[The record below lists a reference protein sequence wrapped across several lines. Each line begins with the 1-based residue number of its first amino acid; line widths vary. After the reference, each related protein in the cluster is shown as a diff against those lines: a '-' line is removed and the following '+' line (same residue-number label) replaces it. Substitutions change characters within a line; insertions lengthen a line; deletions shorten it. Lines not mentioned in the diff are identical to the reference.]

1 MLNSSIPD
9 YEPISLR
16 GAGAFGYVIEAYDK
30 IHDTRVAI
38 KRTHK
43 VGTKLSREYQ
53 ILSELKDCDYCV
65 QLLDT
70 FYSVNDDGKVI
81 QNLVFEYVTRS
92 LEAYMEE
99 HRNKQVFISITKIK
113 SIMKQMLLGL
123 EFCHNKNIVHRDLKP
138 ENVLFTEDDRVK
150 ICDFGSSKFIAKETK
165 STPYIVSR
173 YYRAPELLLGMNTYS
188 DKIDIFA
195 TGCIMAELF
204 TLTPLF
210 PGKSEGLQFFEHLC
224 ILGNPSP
231 SYFDQFAL
239 PENFVSY
246 LKNLDKYIPTDLKK
260 IINSSKFYSEKDIS
274 QATDLICKMICWEPK
289 ERISAHD
296 ALFHEFLAKEEEK
309 IITN

>member
-30 IHDTRVAI
+30 IHDVRVAI

-53 ILSELKDCDYCV
+53 ILSELRDCDYCV

-70 FYSVNDDGKVI
+70 FYSVNDEGKVI

-92 LEAYMEE
+92 LEAYMED
-99 HRNKQVFISITKIK
+99 HRNKKAYIPIDKIR
-113 SIMKQMLLGL
+113 SIMKQMILGL
-123 EFCHNKNIVHRDLKP
+123 EYCHNKNIVHRDLKP
-138 ENVLFTEDDRVK
+138 ENVLFTEDERVK
-150 ICDFGSSKFIAKETK
+150 ICDFGSSKFIKEDTQ

-195 TGCIMAELF
+195 SGCIMAELF

-224 ILGNPSP
+224 ILGNPSSDYFNQFSLP
-231 SYFDQFAL
+231 SKY
-239 PENFVSY
+239 STY
-246 LKNLDKYIPTDLKK
+246 LKGLDKYIPTDLKK
-260 IINSSKFYSEKDIS
+260 VINSSKYYADADII
-274 QATDLICKMICWEPK
+274 QATDLLHKMICWEPN

-296 ALFHEFLAKEEEK
+296 ALSHEFFTKK
-309 IITN
+309 K